1 MRIDNIQIKNYRR
14 FENLSIDF
22 NSRMNVIIGNNG
34 VGKTSIL
41 DALSIGIGSI
51 FLGIE
56 ANSSPGIKKEDIR
69 FVSRKIGSTIDRQ
82 PQFPVVISCAG
93 EIVNKKIFH
102 G

>member
-41 DALSIGIGSI
+41 DAL
-51 FLGIE
+51 
-56 ANSSPGIKKEDIR
+56 
-69 FVSRKIGSTIDRQ
+69 
-82 PQFPVVISCAG
+82 
-93 EIVNKKIFH
+93 
-102 G
+102 

>member
-1 MRIDNIQIKNYRR
+1 MRVDNIQIKNYKR
-14 FENLSIDF
+14 FENISIDF

-56 ANSSPGIKKEDIR
+56 TNSSPGIKKEDIR

-82 PQFPVVISCAG
+82 PQFPVVISCTG
-93 EIVNKKIFH
+93 EIVDKKIS
-102 G
+102 